1 MRLLLVPA
9 FGRGQGS
16 GHLRRCLALSRRWAA
31 GEAALLLEDCRART
45 GYDAPELL
53 ARLEPAGT
61 QTAGEPLPEVRSG
74 CDPGEDW
81 DLVLLDGFRTPVSAL
96 ARFARRTVIGL
107 DEGGPARRLLP
118 YLVDTPLGCSGTH
131 PPNLASSAFLEL
143 PPRRAQWRHPFRRVL
158 LSFGGEDSAD
168 LSGRL
173 LEPLLKRGLFRPGEL
188 AVVQGPWFRRGRWP
202 EGVEVLRNP
211 RLASLL
217 ADYDLVFT
225 SFGLTALE
233 ARAAGVPVITFHP
246 TRYHRR
252 LARKAGLPE
261 IGVRRPRLRRLRRL
275 LAEPAVFERFLEPG
289 QQAGAGFPGLRP
301 SGLRAGS
308 AHRAADPPGAA
319 RAAAPGEAA
328 LENLPPEQ
336 LLPALLPAGMASCPV
351 CGHAPNPA
359 VARFPRRS
367 YFRCRSCRVL
377 YLADFGGRAVNYGE
391 SYFFEEYRRQYGRT
405 YLEDFPAIQAAGR
418 RRVQILLSLLPRAV
432 PPRLLDV
439 GCAYGPFL
447 AAAREG
453 GLAAEGLEV
462 YDEAVRHVRDKLGIA
477 CRQGDFLR
485 VALPERGY
493 DAVTLWY
500 VLEHFRDAAA
510 ALKRANRLLRPGGVL
525 AFSTPSASGISARR
539 SLRRFLDASPADH
552 FTVWTPRLSGP
563 LLRRFGFR
571 LKRLRVTGHH
581 PERFPGR
588 LPARLPR
595 AGLGAALAIASR
607 LLGLG
612 DTFEAYAVKIGE
624 PE

>member
-1 MRLLLVPA
+1 MVATGERVPMRLLLVPA
-9 FGRGQGS
+9 IGRGLGS
-16 GHLRRCLALSRRWAA
+16 GHLRRCLSLARRWP

-45 GYDAPELL
+45 GYEPPELL
-53 ARLEPAGT
+53 ARLE
-61 QTAGEPLPEVRSG
+61 GEEDRTGVGPFPETLSA
-74 CDPGEDW
+74 CDPLSW
-81 DLVLLDGFRTPVSAL
+81 DLVLLDGFRTPAREL
-96 ARFARRTVIGL
+96 ARFDGRPVIGL
-107 DEGGPARRLLP
+107 DEGGQARRFLP
-118 YLVDTPLGCSGTH
+118 YLVDTPLSLDKAH

-143 PPRRAQWRHPFRRVL
+143 PPRRAAGKHPFRRVL

-173 LEPLLKRGLFRPGEL
+173 LRVLLGRRLFRPDEL
-188 AVVQGPWFRRGRWP
+188 TVVQGPLFRRDRWP
-202 EGVEVLRNP
+202 AGVSVLRSP

-233 ARAAGVPVITFHP
+233 ARAGGVPLITFHP

-252 LARKAGLPE
+252 LARSSGFPE
-261 IGVRRPRLRRLRRL
+261 IGVRRPRLARLRKL
-275 LAEPAVFERFLEPG
+275 LSD
-289 QQAGAGFPGLRP
+289 GAGG
-301 SGLRAGS
+301 
-308 AHRAADPPGAA
+308 D
-319 RAAAPGEAA
+319 RAAAGLPSAGA
-328 LENLPPEQ
+328 LESLSPAE
-336 LLPALLPAGMASCPV
+336 LLPSLLPAGRTDCPA
-351 CGHAPNPA
+351 CGHFPNPA
-359 VARFPRRS
+359 VARFPRRT
-367 YFRCRSCRVL
+367 YFRCVCCRLL
-377 YLADFGGRAVNYGE
+377 YLAAFGLPAAAYGQ

-418 RRVQILLSLLPRAV
+418 KRLQVLIPLLRRCCPELAN

-447 AAAREG
+447 AAAREA
-453 GLAAEGLEV
+453 GLQAEGLEV
-462 YDEAVRHVRDKLGIA
+462 SAEAVRYVREKLGLPCA
-477 CRQGDFLR
+477 QGDFLQ
-485 VALPERGY
+485 VEDPGSPRGY
-493 DAVTLWY
+493 DAVSLWY

-539 SLRRFLDASPADH
+539 SLRRFLEASPADH
-552 FTVWTPRLSGP
+552 FTIWTPRLAGP

-571 LKRLRVTGHH
+571 LERLQVMGHH

-588 LPARLPR
+588 LPA
-595 AGLGAALAIASR
+595 ALVQAASR
-607 LLGLG
+607 LLRLG